1 LPREIITSTN
11 KRYNRDVYDLTTTT
25 GNFIAN
31 GFIVH
36 NCDDGWFQLIYDLSK
51 KLEAEILKQPEEAR
65 QHYCASQVKE
75 KYAGLR
81 FYMNCSTDEMQKF
94 IEEAEEKSEK
104 TCEVC
109 GAPGK
114 VREHHM
120 WYYCSCEDHEKGG
133 LNERK
138 W

>member
-1 LPREIITSTN
+1 MRQELDEQLCREFPN
-11 KRYNRDVYDLTTTT
+11 LYKNR
-25 GNFIAN
+25 N
-31 GFIVH
+31 GSMQETCMCWGFD
-36 NCDDGWFQLIYDLSK
+36 CDSGWFQLIYDLSK
-51 KLEAEILKQPEEAR
+51 KLEAEILKQPEEER